1 MELQDLKGGA
11 STISHPG
18 PWVVKTKQQNSQN
31 WILVFN
37 LVLPSDHFTPELVL
51 VTGLH
56 VHKAQGPG
64 ALQAGPGEISL
75 AAMEGKEAV

>member
-1 MELQDLKGGA
+1 M
-11 STISHPG
+11 
-18 PWVVKTKQQNSQN
+18 
-31 WILVFN
+31 LVFN